1 MNDGPRNL
9 GLESFRSP
17 RVTDDAG
24 REHRLFDMTDLQPD
38 SDPELVQLSARVATS
53 VSASPSIFAK
63 LDFADTLIFL
73 AAVLL
78 PLVAIAG
85 AAAIG
90 ASAGVMQYLPAIAV
104 LAGMMLLMPF
114 MRRRLLRRRAH
125 TLVATLTAYGR
136 CPACAYCIAAGLP
149 DERGLLLCP
158 ECAAVWR
165 VDRFVGWRALE
176 PAAASPDAG
185 HVAPPQKLCFGIN
198 GTVRDFEGAARP
210 LADVRAAAARAAD
223 LGALARDLLSQTR
236 ARRWLT
242 ALGLLAGM
250 LFMAWRAF
258 EAVSSVPAPAGSIMS
273 VVGAVGSTI
282 ALPFFAWSAYNLLAG
297 RSQLSSARTA
307 RIIREHDRCPC
318 CLGRLSR
325 ASAFNEVTA
334 CPGCL
339 VVWGPVSD
347 IEREPS

>member
-1 MNDGPRNL
+1 MKDRSKRGF
-9 GLESFRSP
+9 ESFTSP
-17 RVTDDAG
+17 SVTDDAG
-24 REHRLFDMTDLQPD
+24 REHRLYDMTGLQPD
-38 SDPELVQLSARVATS
+38 SDPELVELSVRVATS

-63 LDFADTLIFL
+63 LDVTDTLIFL
-73 AAVLL
+73 AAGLL

-85 AAAIG
+85 GVAIG
-90 ASAGVMQYLPAIAV
+90 ASGGLVQYVPGIAI
-104 LAGMMLLMPF
+104 LAGILLLMPL
-114 MRRRLLRRRAH
+114 MRRRLLRRRAG
-125 TLVATLTAYGR
+125 TLIATLTAYGR
-136 CPACAYCIAAGLP
+136 CPACAYCIAAGVP

-165 VDRFVGWRALE
+165 ADRFAGWRALA
-176 PAAASPDAG
+176 PTAASPDTKRV
-185 HVAPPQKLCFGIN
+185 HPPQKLCFGMN
-198 GTVRDFEGAARP
+198 GTLRDFEGAARP
-210 LADVRAAAARAAD
+210 LADVRAAAANAAD
-223 LGALARDLLSQTR
+223 LGALARDLLRQTR

-242 ALGLLAGM
+242 AAGLLAGM
-250 LFMAWRAF
+250 LFMVWRAF
-258 EAVSSVPAPAGSIMS
+258 EAVSSVRAPGGSVMS

-282 ALPFFAWSAYNLLAG
+282 ALPFFAWSAYSLLAG

-347 IEREPS
+347 IDRPPA